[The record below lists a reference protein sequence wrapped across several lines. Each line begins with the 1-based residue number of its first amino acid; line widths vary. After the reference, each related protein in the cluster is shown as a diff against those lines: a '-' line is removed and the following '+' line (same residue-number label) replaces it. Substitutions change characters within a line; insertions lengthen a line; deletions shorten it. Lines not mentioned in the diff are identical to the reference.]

1 MFVKF
6 GHRAC
11 DLDPSLTRMFLI
23 VVRSDIHNPE
33 KSTEWGIHTELR
45 HNSYTSEM
53 PGIQGVTC
61 REGDIML
68 YIAAQRNE

>member
-1 MFVKF
+1 
-6 GHRAC
+6 
-11 DLDPSLTRMFLI
+11 MFLI

-68 YIAAQRNE
+68 YIAAHRAEE